1 MGKAERGRS
10 STWGGIRTPLQK
22 AVALFTPSKSG
33 GGGHADGGEAQQAQ
47 EHANGEQPHPP
58 ATGDQATET
67 HDAQV

>member
-33 GGGHADGGEAQQAQ
+33 GGGHADGVRHSRLKSMQ
-47 EHANGEQPHPP
+47 
-58 ATGDQATET
+58 TGSSLTLLPLGTRPQKRMM
-67 HDAQV
+67 H